1 MTTRQGSPI
10 QAALL
15 LAMIFCVV
23 FEGLIIAISGFPF
36 KGMPIEVYV
45 VGIIW
50 VGICAATFYYPK
62 KPLYALLAG
71 WVMLLAT
78 SISTSKNPAVSHSAL
93 GYLYQHSIELLYIA
107 ASHLGFLMTLRNRPQ
122 PGR

>member
-1 MTTRQGSPI
+1 MSTPKGSPV
-10 QAALL
+10 QAVLL

-36 KGMPIEVYV
+36 RGMPAEVYI

-50 VGICAATFYYPK
+50 IGICAATFYYPK
-62 KPLYALLAG
+62 KPLYAPIAG

-78 SISTSKNPAVSHSAL
+78 SISTSKSQAGSHSAL

-107 ASHLGFLMTLRNRPQ
+107 ASHIGFILS
-122 PGR
+122 